1 MRQLPLSLQFLIII
15 LIQLALSATL
25 VLYLSNLAQS
35 NFQTFSEASQGFVET
50 QKTIED
56 LRSEYAEVAAR
67 VEYETAAFSAGD
79 RRDVSAL
86 ASQLD
91 SIASRARNSVA
102 LASLRD
108 THPGAVTA
116 FADAVEHQ
124 ADSLI
129 AASREVAVSDTDRVA
144 RVKERL
150 AEERAAVMTA
160 GFGQLIEASN
170 RELESTMRAIRSANS
185 AVIGNYRIL
194 LVVFAG
200 LQTLLLLIVLWM
212 INRQIRKLAD
222 VTDRIVAGEA
232 TSTGSLHK
240 RHDQIGRIARAVH
253 QFRSSLVALSNSR
266 EQLQAM
272 LKKHD
277 RESIGRRRAEDSLQ
291 LTASVFDQVQEAVLV
306 TDVHGYV
313 GRANPA
319 AEELLS
325 ITTADLEK
333 RPLLEILLD
342 QPQSVVE
349 PIWRHVLEDGE
360 WRSEIEFTRPEDGRT
375 LIALVSVK
383 LVGEPR
389 EKRGHVIVVI
399 NDHTDIREREQEII
413 ALAREDSVTGLL
425 NRGYFSQQV
434 DDRIQNQPDQP
445 FAMIAI
451 GLDRFTSFN
460 EALGRRFGDRILKA
474 MAQRL
479 QTVAGEE
486 SLLARIDGDTFAF
499 VLPADDSAAL
509 DKVAAKAMQECHAEA
524 TRELELAGYRLDIR
538 ASVTSADYPTEGKSA
553 EELLRIIDNGL
564 SEAKSAGGN
573 RIVGHAEGHTQAA
586 KRRFELT
593 QALGK
598 ALGNRELRVH
608 YQPQV
613 ALSSGAMLGFEAL
626 MRWKYRGEW
635 ISPDEFIPLAEEH
648 NFIGELTEW
657 ALSHACRRVA
667 SWQRDAGQELTISIN
682 VPPQL
687 LLLDKVD
694 EQLEDIARKA
704 GLPISAVVLEITES
718 HFGSDPGLLA
728 DRLHKLAMRG
738 FSIAIDDF
746 GTGHSSLAYLNQLP
760 ISKLKI
766 DKQFVDDIA
775 TNEDARKLL
784 GSILAMA
791 EQLEFEVVVEGV
803 ETENQLLELRKFGSR
818 LQIQGFVFSKPH
830 DEDYWDGEFMHG
842 KPTNYPVPDMQAARR
857 AKSSSDQ

>member
-1 MRQLPLSLQFLIII
+1 MRLLPLSLQFLIFIG
-15 LIQLALSATL
+15 IQLALSAAL
-25 VLYLSNLAQS
+25 VLYLGNLAQS
-35 NFQTFSEASQGFVET
+35 NFQTFAQASEGFVDT

-56 LRSEYAEVAAR
+56 LRSDYATVAAR
-67 VEYETAAFSAGD
+67 VEFATAAFGAGD
-79 RRDVSAL
+79 RRDVSGL
-86 ASQLD
+86 AGELD
-91 SIASRARNSVA
+91 SIAARARNSVA
-102 LASLRD
+102 LAALRD
-108 THPGAVTA
+108 SQPGAVTA

-129 AASREVAVSDTDRVA
+129 AASQEVAVSDDTRVS
-144 RVKERL
+144 RIKERL

-160 GFGQLIEASN
+160 GFGQLIEAAN
-170 RELESTMRAIRSANS
+170 RELESTMRAIRSANA
-185 AVIGNYRIL
+185 AVIGNYQLIL
-194 LVVFAG
+194 AVFAA
-200 LQTLLLLIVLWM
+200 LQTLLLGGVLWLV
-212 INRQIRKLAD
+212 NRQIRKLAD

-232 TSTGSLHK
+232 TTTGAQHK
-240 RHDQIGRIARAVH
+240 RHDQLGRIARAVH

-277 RESIGRRRAEDSLQ
+277 RESLGRRRAEDSLQ

-306 TDVHGYV
+306 TDVYGYV
-313 GRANPA
+313 NRANPA
-319 AEELLS
+319 AEELLAM
-325 ITTADLEK
+325 TTADLEK

-342 QPQSVVE
+342 QPESVVE
-349 PIWRHVLEDGE
+349 PIWRHVLADGE
-360 WRSEIEFTRPEDGRT
+360 WRSEVEFTRPEDEKT

-425 NRGYFSQQV
+425 NRGYFSQQI
-434 DDRIQNQPDQP
+434 DDHIQSRPEQP
-445 FAMIAI
+445 FAMIAV

-474 MAQRL
+474 MGQRL
-479 QTVAGEE
+479 HNVAGAE

-499 VLPADDSAAL
+499 VLPANDTAAL
-509 DKVAAKAMQECHAEA
+509 DKVAARAMQDCHTEV
-524 TRELELAGYRLDIR
+524 TRELGLAGYRLDIR

-573 RIVGHAEGHTQAA
+573 QIVGHAEGHTQLA

-598 ALGNRELRVH
+598 ALSNREMRVH

-613 ALSSGAMLGFEAL
+613 ALNSGAMLGFEAL

-635 ISPDEFIPLAEEH
+635 VSPNEFIPLAEEH
-648 NFIGELTEW
+648 NMIGDLTEW

-667 SWQRDAGQELTISIN
+667 SWQRDAGHELTISIN
-682 VPPQL
+682 LPPQL
-687 LLLDKVD
+687 LLLDKID
-694 EQLEDIARKA
+694 DQLENIARKA
-704 GLPISAVVLEITES
+704 GLATSAVVLEITES
-718 HFGSDPGLLA
+718 DFGNDPSLLS

-766 DKQFVDDIA
+766 DKQFVDEIA
-775 TNEDARKLL
+775 TSEDARKLL

-791 EQLEFEVVVEGV
+791 EKLEFEVVVEGV
-803 ETENQLLELRKFGSR
+803 ETEAQLLELRKFGSR
-818 LQIQGFVFSKPH
+818 LQIQGFVFSKPY

-842 KPTNYPVPDMQAARR
+842 KPGNYPVPDMQAAQR
-857 AKSSSDQ
+857 AKGASER